1 MNKERRFLQD
11 LRSLGLLEY
20 GSVIES
26 GLVHELLAIN
36 LPDRATR
43 AQFEAASLAELACI
57 DHVRDA
63 LLSEGKYLG
72 GCPQGYRVFLP
83 SENAGQVEAYM
94 KSADRKLRRAQ
105 RLSRATPRDATAM
118 GNTASHDARIAL
130 KQQPARS
137 APRGARG
144 QPLQAAA

>member
-1 MNKERRFLQD
+1 MNKERRFLQE
-11 LRSLGLLEY
+11 LRSRGLLEY
-20 GSVIES
+20 GSVITS
-26 GLVHELLAIN
+26 HLVHELLDIN

-43 AQFEAASLAELACI
+43 AQFETASLVELSCI

-83 SENAGQVEAYM
+83 SENASQVEVYM
-94 KSADRKLRRAQ
+94 RSADRKLRRAQ
-105 RLSRATPRDATAM
+105 RLSRSTPRAATPHGD
-118 GNTASHDARIAL
+118 TASHDARIAL

-137 APRGARG
+137 TPRGARG
-144 QPLQAAA
+144 QPQKATA